1 MKFRSFSTLLIL
13 FFCASM
19 MAQTTAERAGE
30 RAKNRAENR
39 ANQRVDQK
47 VDRAVDDAFNAVG
60 NLFKKKKKKTGAG
73 AESAEPTPTSN
84 RTEGSTNSSSRRNED
99 GGGAEA
105 LGGLFGGGEA
115 WEPYTNPVSFSMRME
130 ILETRKNGKEQK
142 HSIDMAITSNRL
154 GMRMEDDSNREANR
168 MILNTEDGKT
178 TIITTDKNGEMSG
191 MRMRVPGIRKAVADA
206 AEDIH
211 ERFTFEQTGER
222 MTIDGYNCEKVI
234 TTDTKDG
241 TITEAWVTQDLN
253 VDSQELFSSMMG
265 LFGSSRQRNNGAANS
280 FSGAYPGFPIKA
292 STTKGNTTYETH
304 YKNIRV
310 GDSQVDR
317 TILSTEGI
325 PIQEIGF

>member
-1 MKFRSFSTLLIL
+1 MKFRSIFTIIAL
-13 FFCASM
+13 FLCAGL

-30 RAKNRAENR
+30 RAKTRAENR
-39 ANQRVDQK
+39 ANNRVDRS
-47 VDRAVDDAFNAVG
+47 VDKAVDDAFNAVG
-60 NLFKKKKKKTGAG
+60 NLFKKKKKKTDAG
-73 AESAEPTPTSN
+73 AESAEPAPTRT
-84 RTEGSTNSSSRRNED
+84 RTEGSTTSRNEG

-105 LGGLFGGGEA
+105 IGGLFGSGEP
-115 WEPYTNPVSFSMRME
+115 WEPYTNSISFSMRME
-130 ILETRKNGKEQK
+130 ILETKKNGKEQR
-142 HSIDMAITSNRL
+142 HNVDMAVTSNRL

-178 TIITTDKNGEMSG
+178 TIITTDRNGEVSG
-191 MRMRVPGIRKAVADA
+191 MRMRMPGIRKAVADA

-211 ERFTFEQTGER
+211 ERFTFEATGER

-265 LFGSSRQRNNGAANS
+265 LFGSSRQRNNGAVNS

-292 STTKGNTTYETH
+292 TTTRGKSTYETH

-310 GDSQVDR
+310 GDGQVDR
-317 TILSTEGI
+317 TILSTTGI
-325 PIQEIGF
+325 PIQEMGF